1 MFKSGY
7 VSIIGR
13 VSVGKSTF
21 LNTVLGEKVSIVS
34 VKPQTTRNQILGIKS
49 ESDYQMIFIDTPGIH
64 KPKHKLGD
72 VLSKEALSALS
83 FSDVVLYMVDK
94 EYSYAEDY
102 VIRHLHDLEAPVL
115 LVINKIDLLK
125 SKMAI
130 DKVILSYMDK
140 FPFKGVYPI
149 SSKNDTHI
157 EHLLAG
163 IKDCLQAGQPY
174 YETST
179 LTTQSDFMRM
189 SEIIR
194 EKVLYYTKEEVPH
207 AVAVIIEYAQMED
220 EQYTVYASIIVER
233 ASQKS
238 ILIGKQGQMLKQI
251 GTDARKDINE
261 ILNTQIH
268 LNLYVKVKKDW
279 RNNPRDITQFG
290 YGN

>member
-34 VKPQTTRNQILGIKS
+34 FKPQTTRNQILGIKS
-49 ESDYQMIFIDTPGIH
+49 EADYQMIFIDTPGIH

-72 VLSKEALSALS
+72 HLSKEALSALS
-83 FSDVVLYMVDK
+83 FSDAVLYMVDDV
-94 EYSYAEDY
+94 YTYAEDY
-102 VIRHLHDLEAPVL
+102 VIRHLKELETPVL

-130 DKVILSYMDK
+130 DRIILSYIDK
-140 FPFKGVYPI
+140 FPFQGIYPI
-149 SSKNDTHI
+149 SSKEDTHI
-157 EHLLAG
+157 ENLLQG
-163 IKDCLQAGQPY
+163 IKDLLDEGEPF
-174 YETST
+174 YETNT

-207 AVAVIIEYAQMED
+207 AVAVLIEYAQMEGSM
-220 EQYTVYASIIVER
+220 YTVYASIFVER
-233 ASQKS
+233 ASQKA

-251 GTDARKDINE
+251 GSDARKDIND
-261 ILNTQIH
+261 ILKTQIH

-279 RNNPRDITQFG
+279 RNNPKDMHQFG